1 MLLPIILPQFV
12 GGGVRGCLRIE
23 DINEFA
29 VIGRVDGD
37 DGDGDVFDRV
47 GDMRLFS
54 IRSLAIS
61 LIKAAEIELRSL

>member
-29 VIGRVDGD
+29 VIGRVEGD

>member
-1 MLLPIILPQFV
+1 MPLPIILPQFV